1 MWIVIKMS
9 NLLWN
14 YVKGNKMKIKK
25 NKNMLFVI
33 KYIIFFFSSKISYVN
48 ESLG

>member
-1 MWIVIKMS
+1 MCIVIKIS

-14 YVKGNKMKIKK
+14 YVKGNKMKKKIKK
-25 NKNMLFVI
+25 MLFVI